1 MSSFSGPLRKFFS
14 TAAPTVSETVTSATK
29 QAIAT
34 TPKPNKP
41 TKRISEIAKLRLLAK
56 NFKKSSKNP
65 SFRFR
70 IPYYEST
77 VFRLAAAKQFPLI
90 QDILEHQKQFEDI
103 TNERFAVRIVSLY
116 GKAGMFDHALKLFD
130 EMPELKC
137 ERTVLSF
144 NAILS
149 VCINC
154 KKFDKLEAL
163 FRDLPEKLGVKPDR
177 VSYNTLIKSY
187 CVMGSLELAV
197 GVVNLMES
205 NGFEPDLITF
215 NTLFDALYRNKKMDV
230 AEKMWVLMESK
241 NVAANVRSYN
251 PKLRALVVDG
261 RISEAVD
268 LIEEMRTKGVM
279 PDIFSFNALIQGFCT
294 EKNFEEAKR
303 WFEELEK
310 CEVAPDRVT
319 YEIMLPFVCDMA
331 NFDYAFQLCKD
342 VLNSRHRVSVSV
354 IQRVVDGLAKDL
366 KTDEAKVL
374 VDLANANNYFHY
386 KLKLAAD
393 G

>member
-1 MSSFSGPLRKFFS
+1 M
-14 TAAPTVSETVTSATK
+14 
-29 QAIAT
+29 
-34 TPKPNKP
+34 
-41 TKRISEIAKLRLLAK
+41 AK

-77 VFRLAAAKQFPLI
+77 VFRLAAAKQFSLI
-90 QDILEHQKQFEDI
+90 EDILEHQKQFEDI
-103 TNERFAVRIVSLY
+103 TNERFTVRLISLY
-116 GKAGMFDHALKLFD
+116 GKAGMFENARKVFD

-144 NAILS
+144 NALLS
-149 VCINC
+149 VCVNC

-163 FRDLPEKLGVKPDR
+163 FRDLPEKLGIKPDK

-187 CVMGSLELAV
+187 CVMGSLESAV
-197 GVVNLMES
+197 GVVELMES
-205 NGFEPDLITF
+205 NGLDPDLITF

-230 AEKMWVLMESK
+230 AEKLWVLMESK
-241 NVAANVRSYN
+241 NVVANVRSYN
-251 PKLRALVVDG
+251 PKLRALVADD

-279 PDIFSFNALIQGFCT
+279 PDIYSFNALIQGFCT
-294 EKNFEEAKR
+294 EMNLEQAKT
-303 WFEELEK
+303 WYEELAK
-310 CEVAPDRVT
+310 CDVAPDRVT

-331 NFDYAFQLCKD
+331 QFDYAFELCKD

-354 IQRVVDGLAKDL
+354 IQRVVDGLAKDF
-366 KTDEAKVL
+366 KTEEAKVL

-386 KLKLAAD
+386 KLKLQAE